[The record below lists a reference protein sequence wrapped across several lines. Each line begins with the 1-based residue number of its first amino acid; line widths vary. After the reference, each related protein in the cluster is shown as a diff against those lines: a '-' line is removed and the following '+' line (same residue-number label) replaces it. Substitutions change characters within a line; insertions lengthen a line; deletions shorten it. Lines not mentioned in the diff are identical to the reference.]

1 MKKILFIALLFC
13 PILLSYAQESD
24 HFSVKDGVI
33 VWQRVYQSQ
42 LDSTG
47 VAAALTA
54 SGQVADIV
62 GVKGGVACRVLP
74 RSADYRGAGFK
85 RGAVAMFLLNNQ
97 MEAHATILVREGRYR
112 VTVDHL
118 VFVTTT
124 ETYLGRVGE
133 KTPLEEYS
141 LNRKGEIKE
150 GFYSMNAA
158 PVIDYDLGKLFD
170 LTIREDEEDW

>member
-1 MKKILFIALLFC
+1 MLLFC
-13 PILLSYAQESD
+13 PVLLSFAQEPD
-24 HFSVKDGVI
+24 NFSVKDGVI
-33 VWQRVYQSQ
+33 VWQRVFQTQ
-42 LDSTG
+42 LDSAG
-47 VAAALTA
+47 VVAALTV

-74 RSADYRGAGFK
+74 HSADYRGAGFK
-85 RGAVAMFLLNNQ
+85 RGATAMFLLNNQ

-112 VTVDHL
+112 VTVDHMT
-118 VFVTTT
+118 FVTTT

-133 KTPLEEYS
+133 RTPLEEYS

-158 PVIDYDLGKLFD
+158 PAIDYDLGKLFD
-170 LTIREDEEDW
+170 LTEKEDIENW